1 MRNPV
6 FEDYSANKVLSGIFK
21 ALRAL
26 GAHSDRPIASG
37 AARRTPRNRIVQ
49 LPNLHPR
56 HYPAPLDVAS
66 HVTARTF
73 PPMRSAFAVCLARW
87 KRFSPLARDVTFVLV
102 LKAAA
107 LCLLWWAFFSSP
119 TARHMNVPVD
129 DVADRLLSVPQA
141 ESSRFPDALR

>member
-6 FEDYSANKVLSGIFK
+6 FEDYAANEVLSGIFK
-21 ALRAL
+21 ALHAL
-26 GAHSDRPIASG
+26 GAHSDRLIESG
-37 AARRTPRNRIVQ
+37 RGLPDARKRDCAVAQPRPPALSCAAGRG
-49 LPNLHPR
+49 
-56 HYPAPLDVAS
+56 VAL
-66 HVTARTF
+66 TARTF

-87 KRFSPLARDVTFVLV
+87 KRLSPLARDVTFVLV

-107 LCLLWWAFFSSP
+107 LYLLYWAFFSSP